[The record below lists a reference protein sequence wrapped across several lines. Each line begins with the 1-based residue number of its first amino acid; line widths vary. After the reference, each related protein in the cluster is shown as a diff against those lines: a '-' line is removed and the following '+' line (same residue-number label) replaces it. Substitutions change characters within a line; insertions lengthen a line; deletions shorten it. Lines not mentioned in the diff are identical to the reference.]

1 MVSATPF
8 SSENAFQA
16 PNKWTPRHLQG
27 LNIEEHH
34 HLPASAIIE
43 DAYLPEDDDPLFVT
57 LAGDFAKP
65 TRDEVLTHLTHP
77 GNKCEMILSELD
89 SAWECFQSGY
99 VPQAELYPSH
109 VASRILSTAQLP
121 CSLRNDGAFFRRTDQ
136 ESSLPLTIYLTGKAP
151 GCLGIAHEV
160 APYLLFQ
167 AFFQYEQNPT
177 LDDYNAFVVS
187 MKGTTIQFVRASCS
201 NSYLRD
207 LVERKAP
214 GSPLGVCFSEHYDLL
229 EQKDRKE
236 FVRIFIG
243 LICYLYGLLEMFGD
257 WSAISHDKSQTE
269 SDDEGND
276 IYSN

>member
-1 MVSATPF
+1 MRYRIVGDLGFTDSLIPTYYLRIPTPSHFKSYASFNMVSATPF

-121 CSLRNDGAFFRRTDQ
+121 
-136 ESSLPLTIYLTGKAP
+136 
-151 GCLGIAHEV
+151 
-160 APYLLFQ
+160 
-167 AFFQYEQNPT
+167 
-177 LDDYNAFVVS
+177 
-187 MKGTTIQFVRASCS
+187 
-201 NSYLRD
+201 
-207 LVERKAP
+207 
-214 GSPLGVCFSEHYDLL
+214 
-229 EQKDRKE
+229 
-236 FVRIFIG
+236 
-243 LICYLYGLLEMFGD
+243 
-257 WSAISHDKSQTE
+257 
-269 SDDEGND
+269 
-276 IYSN
+276 